1 MSDNDELQE
10 IRKRAAAITAA
21 NNNDELTP
29 WEHDDAFMEFAEY
42 AQYDMPKLLDE
53 IDRLH
58 AILKKLAHAD
68 GVSDAL
74 FDGVHS
80 EPYCDCAECM
90 AEYQR
95 GWEAGMLDLDDEMEG
110 DK

>member
-29 WEHDDAFMEFAEY
+29 WEHDDASAEFAAYAEY
-42 AQYDMPKLLDE
+42 DVVTLLNE
-53 IDRLH
+53 VDRLRNEVRVLNDTLGMFRRH
-58 AILKKLAHAD
+58 
-68 GVSDAL
+68 
-74 FDGVHS
+74 F
-80 EPYCDCAECM
+80 AE
-90 AEYQR
+90 
-95 GWEAGMLDLDDEMEG
+95 DG